1 MKCTSVNIRNV
12 LDISLKKKIKEN
24 TNLSDDEIIIIY
36 KRFNYISSNG
46 KLNYDNFEKSL
57 GILGSIQNAY
67 LYKSIFKAFDL
78 NNDNYLDFYE
88 FCVAINIMLKGN
100 KKDKLKL
107 SYRIVN
113 AGFNSNEDAC
123 VHKSS
128 CMVNKFNT
136 KEDNNMNGDNI
147 NGDNNNNH
155 NNIND
160 YSNYIT
166 YENFEKIVLS
176 INDIKRQLLGTGDEI
191 ITSQIKYTFR
201 SLSILCDDGI
211 YRMNFECYKKAL
223 KCNEFLKLLGI
234 HTKVADV
241 FLQHELLKRKDKNKT
256 KNGTMRNR
264 KKYKNDSNRIANHLI
279 IKSFSEK
286 LIPNECDHKPNEE
299 VKSTS
304 DVLTPI
310 FFNNGDEKMN
320 HDTDGNMVYHKNN
333 VDDNLVDGDVVS
345 QGKRCSFFSSCEN
358 KKNEEN
364 KSITFNDINSGNINT
379 NSCIMNNMI
388 VTKES
393 KEEIINEEAQSSYI
407 YNKNIF
413 CSKYNTKKDKNEPLK
428 CDLFECSFINN
439 DKNIVRDED
448 SNHKNL
454 RKTDD
459 YFIID
464 DNNIFDNGPII
475 ISKNKTND
483 RERKLLKTFSSSSLK
498 KKSLLKNYNY
508 HIKKKNKDPNVEDTN
523 MLYHDDIKKE
533 YDHKVTKNNKNTCNN
548 NYYNNVS
555 FNSSAYYEYHSD
567 IDLIHFSNN
576 LKKKKKKT

>member
-1 MKCTSVNIRNV
+1 MENKSQNKSHNKNIKSVSRI
-12 LDISLKKKIKEN
+12 
-24 TNLSDDEIIIIY
+24 LS
-36 KRFNYISSNG
+36 RVN
-46 KLNYDNFEKSL
+46 
-57 GILGSIQNAY
+57 
-67 LYKSIFKAFDL
+67 
-78 NNDNYLDFYE
+78 
-88 FCVAINIMLKGN
+88 
-100 KKDKLKL
+100 KL
-107 SYRIVN
+107 S
-113 AGFNSNEDAC
+113 STE
-123 VHKSS
+123 
-128 CMVNKFNT
+128 
-136 KEDNNMNGDNI
+136 
-147 NGDNNNNH
+147 
-155 NNIND
+155 
-160 YSNYIT
+160 
-166 YENFEKIVLS
+166 
-176 INDIKRQLLGTGDEI
+176 
-191 ITSQIKYTFR
+191 
-201 SLSILCDDGI
+201 
-211 YRMNFECYKKAL
+211 
-223 KCNEFLKLLGI
+223 
-234 HTKVADV
+234 
-241 FLQHELLKRKDKNKT
+241 
-256 KNGTMRNR
+256 
-264 KKYKNDSNRIANHLI
+264 
-279 IKSFSEK
+279 

-393 KEEIINEEAQSSYI
+393 NEEIINEEAQSSYI

-576 LKKKKKKT
+576 LKKKKKKKRNISSTQLQRI

>member
-136 KEDNNMNGDNI
+136 KEDNNMN
-147 NGDNNNNH
+147 
-155 NNIND
+155 
-160 YSNYIT
+160 
-166 YENFEKIVLS
+166 
-176 INDIKRQLLGTGDEI
+176 
-191 ITSQIKYTFR
+191 
-201 SLSILCDDGI
+201 
-211 YRMNFECYKKAL
+211 
-223 KCNEFLKLLGI
+223 
-234 HTKVADV
+234 
-241 FLQHELLKRKDKNKT
+241 
-256 KNGTMRNR
+256 
-264 KKYKNDSNRIANHLI
+264 
-279 IKSFSEK
+279 
-286 LIPNECDHKPNEE
+286 E

-393 KEEIINEEAQSSYI
+393 NEEIINEEAQSSYI